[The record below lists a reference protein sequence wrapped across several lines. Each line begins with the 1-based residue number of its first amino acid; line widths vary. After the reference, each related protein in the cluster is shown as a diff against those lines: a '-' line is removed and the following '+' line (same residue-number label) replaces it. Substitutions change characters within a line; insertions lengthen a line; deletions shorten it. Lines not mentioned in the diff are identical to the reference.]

1 MGRVISIVSGKGGVG
16 KTTITA
22 ELGIA
27 LAKRS
32 LKVCLIDADVAMA
45 NLSLLLNM
53 QSAPITLH
61 DVLLGESAIQD
72 AIYDGPAGVK
82 FIPSG
87 LSLENYRRV
96 DSERL
101 QSVIESIANQ
111 FDFILLDCPAGIEKS
126 VLAAIA
132 ASDEIILVTM
142 PNSPSIADAFKAKAT
157 AQRLGIKATGVI
169 INFIFD
175 EKGEIKH
182 DEIMRMMEL
191 PIYGL
196 IPYDPEMRRSFMQ
209 DKASPLMMRRPSS
222 PAAIAIQ
229 KTASKLAGLPV
240 QFELPSK
247 KKSFWE
253 KFFWFLKRKPKR
265 PKQEEESSS
274 QS

>member
-1 MGRVISIVSGKGGVG
+1 MGRIISVVSGKGGVG
-16 KTTITA
+16 KTTVTA

-27 LAKRS
+27 LAKRG

-72 AIYDGPAGVK
+72 SIYDGPAGVK

-96 DSERL
+96 DPERL

-132 ASDEIILVTM
+132 ASDEILLVTV

-157 AQRLGIKATGVI
+157 AQRLGIKSTGVI
-169 INFIFD
+169 VNFIFE
-175 EKGEIKH
+175 EKGEINPN
-182 DEIMRMMEL
+182 EIMRMMEL

-209 DKASPLMMRRPSS
+209 DKATPLMVRRPSS
-222 PAAIAIQ
+222 PAAMAIQ
-229 KTASKLAGLPV
+229 KTASKLSGLPV
-240 QFELPSK
+240 QFNAPEK
-247 KKSFWE
+247 KKSFWDMI
-253 KFFWFLKRKPKR
+253 FGFLKKKPKTGAEAQNSA
-265 PKQEEESSS
+265 K
-274 QS
+274 